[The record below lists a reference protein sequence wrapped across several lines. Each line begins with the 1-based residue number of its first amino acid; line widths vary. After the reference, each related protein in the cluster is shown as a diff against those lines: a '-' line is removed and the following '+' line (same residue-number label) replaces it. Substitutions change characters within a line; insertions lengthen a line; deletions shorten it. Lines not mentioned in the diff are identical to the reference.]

1 MTRPDPTPIFSLR
14 SRSFVAGSFETGP
27 EDDSIGPIRD
37 IFCQRSSRPRSIAID
52 EREKK
57 NETRGNEM
65 RDRGAMMIDS
75 VPKMI
80 QANRSAARP
89 LFPFVS
95 YIMFRPRRSCR
106 GRGEKKKEKRDGKGT
121 RPDIEPVAS
130 ILFEEISIS
139 RNGTKRKNKIPF
151 AIN

>member
-1 MTRPDPTPIFSLR
+1 MTRLDPTPIFSLR

-75 VPKMI
+75 KDDSGKSICRAAPLSFRQLHNVPPTKI
-80 QANRSAARP
+80 
-89 LFPFVS
+89 VS
-95 YIMFRPRRSCR
+95 WKR
-106 GRGEKKKEKRDGKGT
+106 EKKKEKRDGKGT

-139 RNGTKRKNKIPF
+139 RNGTKRKNKISF